1 MVWFTFCGSMGTV
14 RMVIAVPLPASRKPE
29 SKPLIVMSVSCAGVQ
44 GEENVDCVAVWL
56 PNVTEKK
63 DGVK

>member
-1 MVWFTFCGSMGTV
+1 MGTV